1 MTIIEDELIN
11 WNTILQEVLT
21 DTKSL
26 VKDLLEG
33 INYILGAGIVII
45 ALGLAILYYNLRYVA
60 VNDPLFWLGMIIAP
74 GSNFVIGIINIRK
87 YLNLRTKYRALYELQ
102 TKINL

>member
-1 MTIIEDELIN
+1 MSNIDDEVIN
-11 WNTILQEVLT
+11 WNRILQEVLT

-45 ALGLAILYYNLRYVA
+45 ALGLAILYYNLRYVSF
-60 VNDPLFWLGMIIAP
+60 NDPLFYFGMIVGP
-74 GSNFVIGIINIRK
+74 GSNFLIGILNIRK
-87 YLNLRTKYRALYELQ
+87 YFMLRERYRNLYDLQ
-102 TKINL
+102 RKINL

>member
-1 MTIIEDELIN
+1 MSSVDDDLIN
-11 WNTILQEVLT
+11 WSKILQDVLT

-45 ALGLAILYYNLRYVA
+45 ALGLAILYYNLRYVQI
-60 VNDPLFWLGMIIAP
+60 NDQLFYIGMIIGP
-74 GSNFVIGIINIRK
+74 GSNFLIGIINIRK
-87 YLNLRTKYRALYELQ
+87 YFMLREKYRNLYDLQ
-102 TKINL
+102 RKINL

>member
-1 MTIIEDELIN
+1 MNSFDDDLIN
-11 WNTILQEVLT
+11 WNRILQEVLT

-45 ALGLAILYYNLRYVA
+45 ALGLAILYYNLRYVQ
-60 VNDPLFWLGMIIAP
+60 VNDPLFYIGMIIGP
-74 GSNFVIGIINIRK
+74 GSNFLIGIMNIRK
-87 YLNLRTKYRALYELQ
+87 YFMLREKYRNLYDLQ
-102 TKINL
+102 RKINL

>member
-1 MTIIEDELIN
+1 MSNLDEEMIS
-11 WNTILQEVLT
+11 WNKILQEVLT

-45 ALGLAILYYNLRYVA
+45 ALGLAILYYNLRYVS
-60 VNDPLFWLGMIIAP
+60 VNDPLFYIGMIVGP
-74 GSNFVIGIINIRK
+74 GSNFLIGIINIRK
-87 YLNLRTKYRALYELQ
+87 YFMLRAKYRSLYDLQ
-102 TKINL
+102 NKINL

>member
-1 MTIIEDELIN
+1 MTNIDEEIMS
-11 WNTILQEVLT
+11 WNNILQSVLT

-45 ALGLAILYYNLRYVA
+45 ALGLAILFYNLRYVS
-60 VNDPLFWLGMIIAP
+60 VDDPLFYIGLIIGP
-74 GSNFVIGIINIRK
+74 GSNFIIGILNIRK
-87 YLNLRTKYRALYELQ
+87 YFALRDKYRNLYDLQ
-102 TKINL
+102 KKINL

>member
-1 MTIIEDELIN
+1 MTNIDEEMIS
-11 WNTILQEVLT
+11 WNRILQEVLT

-45 ALGLAILYYNLRYVA
+45 ALGLAILYYNLRYVS
-60 VNDPLFWLGMIIAP
+60 VNDPLFYIGLIVGP
-74 GSNFVIGIINIRK
+74 GSNFLIGIINIRK
-87 YLNLRTKYRALYELQ
+87 YFMLRVKYRNLYDLQ
-102 TKINL
+102 NKINL

>member
-1 MTIIEDELIN
+1 MSSIEDEVVN
-11 WNTILQEVLT
+11 WNRILQEVLT

-45 ALGLAILYYNLRYVA
+45 ALGLTILYYNLRYVSI
-60 VNDPLFWLGMIIAP
+60 NDP
-74 GSNFVIGIINIRK
+74 
-87 YLNLRTKYRALYELQ
+87 RARAKLKNKSKSTL
-102 TKINL
+102 L